1 MINGKK
7 TVYISGK
14 VTGTTDYEER
24 FAKAEAEIEKRG
36 FVALNPIKVHAGIP
50 DGAPYELYMAVSFA
64 LIDYADLILMLPDW
78 RDSPGAIREHDFAK
92 AYGIEIM
99 EMDEFTSDIPDK
111 DKLLGDLI
119 SRISAI
125 MIDENHI
132 QYTPSEIEYILR
144 KHADALY
151 EYI

>member
-1 MINGKK
+1 LVLINGKK

-50 DGAPYELYMAVSFA
+50 DGAPYELYMAVSFD

-78 RDSPGAIREHDFAK
+78 HDSPGAKREREFAETV
-92 AYGIEIM
+92 GIPVVESF
-99 EMDEFTSDIPDK
+99 E
-111 DKLLGDLI
+111 DL
-119 SRISAI
+119 
-125 MIDENHI
+125 
-132 QYTPSEIEYILR
+132 Q
-144 KHADALY
+144 
-151 EYI
+151 